1 MKHKSYLT
9 AIARKALPTPTRW
22 LLKNEHVDANSPH
35 VLDFGCGKCASVN
48 PKAWVN
54 YDPHYHPLWLAAHEG
69 RYGRIVCNYVLCT
82 LPPEERIDVLKQ
94 IQKLLH
100 VDGLAYVSVRND
112 RPKNGWGLSSKG
124 TYQGRVRFPFLTQVH
139 KNSQF
144 RIYLLTKSDPLPTLV
159 A

>member
-9 AIARKALPTPTRW
+9 AIPRKALPTPTRW
-22 LLKNEHVDANSPH
+22 LLKGEHVDALSPH

-48 PKAWVN
+48 PVAWTS
-54 YDPHYHPLWLAAHEG
+54 YDPHFKPLDLSKLEG
-69 RYGRIVCNYVLCT
+69 TFGRIICNYVLCT
-82 LPPEERIDVLKQ
+82 LPPEERIPVLRQ

-100 VDGLAYVSVRND
+100 VDGIAFVSVRND
-112 RPKNGWGLSSKG
+112 RPKNGWGLTSKG
-124 TYQGRVRFPFLTQVH
+124 TYQGRVRFPFLTEVY